1 MPRRE
6 RQGFG
11 GSGSGP
17 YSYISPECPGQ
28 AHSITENRRI
38 RKTRESR
45 WGGTLD
51 RFARVCLS
59 SCAMQESLEHPDE
72 SIGLRK
78 LALYRDVVLTEAGEA
93 PARPTWRASG
103 VAGEAGGGGAA
114 APGRATGGGPGAA
127 AVIRN
132 PWLGSGP
139 STDLALEQ
147 ERIA

>member
-59 SCAMQESLEHPDE
+59 SCAMQERLEHPDE

-93 PARPTWRASG
+93 PARPTWRAS
-103 VAGEAGGGGAA
+103 V
-114 APGRATGGGPGAA
+114 A

-147 ERIA
+147 GRLATGLR